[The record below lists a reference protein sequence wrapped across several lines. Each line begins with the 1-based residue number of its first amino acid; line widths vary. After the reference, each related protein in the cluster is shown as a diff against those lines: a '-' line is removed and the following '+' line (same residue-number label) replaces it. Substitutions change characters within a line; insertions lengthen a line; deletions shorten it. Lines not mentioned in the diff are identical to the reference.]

1 MEAEKVMLEGGRAKA
16 RPSVRVAGAA
26 KPPRLSYRE
35 QREWDE
41 MEARI
46 LEAEQRLEDC
56 QRAASEPGVAADHA
70 ALTARVAALAA
81 AHAEVDALYARWAE
95 LEAKVTV

>member
-1 MEAEKVMLEGGRAKA
+1 VAEKPK
-16 RPSVRVAGAA
+16 
-26 KPPRLSYRE
+26 RLSYRE

-46 LEAEQRLEDC
+46 LEAERRLAETS
-56 QRAASEPGVAADHA
+56 RAASDPAVASAHA
-70 ALTARVAALAA
+70 ALSERVAALAEA
-81 AHAEVDALYARWAE
+81 QAEVDALYARWAE